1 MAATQQKRNC
11 VCYSWVYSWRFNILT
26 FNTGGSMNFIKKLW
40 IKFKVHLLKS
50 YFEMSGTLKKKKD
63 D

>member
-1 MAATQQKRNC
+1 MAATQQKRNR
-11 VCYSWVYSWRFNILT
+11 VCCSRVYSWRFNILT

-50 YFEMSGTLKKKKD
+50 YFEMNGTLKKKKD